1 MVIRSAA
8 VVVAAAVAAAAAA
21 AAVVVVVVAVAV
33 AAATAAATATAGI
46 REQIMRTI
54 MAVLPSSLSC
64 SCLFGVGNE
73 EPATAL
79 FQQIVLSVHDAG
91 TLCFTTS
98 RSC

>member
-1 MVIRSAA
+1 MASPA

-33 AAATAAATATAGI
+33 AAATAAATAGI

>member
-1 MVIRSAA
+1 MASPA

-33 AAATAAATATAGI
+33 AAATAAATAGI

-54 MAVLPSSLSC
+54 IAVLPSSLSC

>member
-1 MVIRSAA
+1 MASPA
-8 VVVAAAVAAAAAA
+8 VVVAAAVAAAAAAA

-33 AAATAAATATAGI
+33 AAATAAATAGI